1 MYHHSLIMS
10 IRDAFKLYITVSRWE
25 FLPAVLI
32 GIFIGIFIGADSINY
47 LISFDVLLILLEGIT
62 IFILLFN
69 VGFMVNCWADWKVDE
84 LYKTKLY
91 HAVIEMGRNKLGI
104 MVIIHIVASILLAYH
119 VTLQINR
126 IEISMLVWIGIFLGV
141 GYSIEPFRFKKR
153 GLLHSLIAL
162 PIFFIPGFYSFLLV
176 NSLPLADP
184 YTLIFIM
191 AAIGITI
198 GHYALILVS
207 QAEDTPADR
216 KMGLLTPA
224 VKWGIQKTLKI
235 SYLSNLIGSMI
246 ITISLILLFILVNYF
261 LLFLVPII
269 IIGRY
274 LSMNEVYLL
283 HKESSSFQSEEE
295 LLHKLRAKMK
305 VYPLWH
311 AYGLSGITIS
321 SLSILIVK
329 TMGWNINL
337 F

>member
-1 MYHHSLIMS
+1 MS

-32 GIFIGIFIGADSINY
+32 GIIIGIFIGADSINY
-47 LISFDVLLILLEGIT
+47 LLSFKIIFILLEGIA

-104 MVIIHIVASILLAYH
+104 LVILHILVSIILAYH
-119 VTLQINR
+119 VTLQTER
-126 IEISMLVWIGIFLGV
+126 IEISFLVWIGIFLGV

-162 PIFFIPGFYSFLLV
+162 PIFFIPGIYSYLLV
-176 NSLPLADP
+176 NTSSIVDL
-184 YTLIFIM
+184 YTILFIL

-207 QAEDTPADR
+207 QAEDTPADK

-224 VKWGIQKTLKI
+224 VKWGIQKTLHI
-235 SYLSNLIGSMI
+235 SYLSNLIGSII
-246 ITISLILLFILVNYF
+246 ITTSLFLLLLLVNYW

-274 LSMNEVYLL
+274 LSMKEVYLL
-283 HKESSSFQSEEE
+283 DKESSLFLSEEE
-295 LLHKLRAKMK
+295 LLIKLREKMM

-321 SLSILIVK
+321 SLSILFVK
-329 TMGWNINL
+329 TMGWRVN
-337 F
+337 FF

>member
-1 MYHHSLIMS
+1 MS
-10 IRDAFKLYITVSRWE
+10 IRDALKLYITVSRWE

-32 GIFIGIFIGADSINY
+32 GIVIGIFIGAESINY
-47 LISFDVLLILLEGIT
+47 LISYEGILIIIEGVV

-104 MVIIHIVASILLAYH
+104 LVILHIIASIILAYH
-119 VTLQINR
+119 VTLQIQR
-126 IEISMLVWIGIFLGV
+126 IEISILVWIGIFLGV

-162 PIFFIPGFYSFLLV
+162 PIFFIPGVYSYLLV
-176 NSLPLADP
+176 NTTPIDDP
-184 YTLIFIM
+184 YTILFII

-207 QAEDTPADR
+207 QAEDTPADK
-216 KMGLLTPA
+216 KMGLVTPA
-224 VKWGIQKTLKI
+224 VKWGIQKTLHI
-235 SYLSNLIGSMI
+235 SYLSNFIGSII
-246 ITISLILLFILVNYF
+246 ITIAIIFIFLMVNYW
-261 LLFLVPII
+261 LLLLIPII
-269 IIGRY
+269 VIGRY
-274 LSMNEVYLL
+274 YSMKEVYYLY
-283 HKESSSFQSEEE
+283 KKSFSFKSEEKLLQE
-295 LLHKLRAKMK
+295 LRKKMS

-321 SLSILIVK
+321 SICILIVK
-329 TMGWNINL
+329 TMGWS
-337 F
+337 

>member
-1 MYHHSLIMS
+1 MS
-10 IRDAFKLYITVSRWE
+10 ITNAFKLYITVSRWE

-47 LISFDVLLILLEGIT
+47 LFSFDVILVIIEGII

-91 HAVIEMGRNKLGI
+91 HAVIDMGRNKLGI
-104 MVIIHIVASILLAYH
+104 MVIIHIIASILLAYH

-126 IEISMLVWIGIFLGV
+126 IEISMLVWIGIILGV
-141 GYSIEPFRFKKR
+141 GYSIEPFRFKRR

-176 NSLPLADP
+176 NSALLTDP
-184 YTLIFIM
+184 YTLIFIL

-216 KMGLLTPA
+216 KMELLTPA

-235 SYLSNLIGSMI
+235 SYLSNLIGSII
-246 ITISLILLFILVNYF
+246 ITISLIIMFFFVNYL

-274 LSMNEVYLL
+274 LSMKEVYLL
-283 HKESSSFQSEEE
+283 HKVSFSFQSEEE
-295 LLHKLRAKMK
+295 LLIKLREKMM

-311 AYGLSGITIS
+311 AYGLIGITIS

-329 TMGWNINL
+329 TMGWNNAL